1 MKKIVTLE
9 IFFDEDKKM
18 MQAQLNHT
26 CGSLEVALQV
36 IQEFVDKKSR
46 RKEKPKDA

>member
-9 IFFDEDKKM
+9 IFFDEGKRMLHAKM
-18 MQAQLNHT
+18 KHT
-26 CGSLEVALQV
+26 CNSEEVALQV